1 VASLQPWWLGDA
13 RRSRTEQHRGEEGVI
28 ATPAGEGSRETHL
41 LLQLA
46 RDTAGGE
53 EEERGSNGIGGNQ
66 IEGSGPSALSR
77 GRRENGGGDGVF
89 WLTMELGA
97 VMVEAETHRPGLL

>member
-1 VASLQPWWLGDA
+1 MQ
-13 RRSRTEQHRGEEGVI
+13 REGKKK
-28 ATPAGEGSRETHL
+28 R
-41 LLQLA
+41 
-46 RDTAGGE
+46 GE